1 MPANI
6 SHSKNTSLDFVQGNN
21 SNISKFLGENSGPVE
36 GYTGPMPHDKTHYYT
51 LTVYALD
58 TKLDLKEG
66 YWLNDFLREMEG
78 HIIDSATISVPSR
91 AK

>member
-1 MPANI
+1 M
-6 SHSKNTSLDFVQGNN
+6 
-21 SNISKFLGENSGPVE
+21 GENSGPVE
-36 GYTGPMPHDKTHYYT
+36 GYTGPMPPDKTHYYT

-58 TKLDLKEG
+58 TKIDLKEG